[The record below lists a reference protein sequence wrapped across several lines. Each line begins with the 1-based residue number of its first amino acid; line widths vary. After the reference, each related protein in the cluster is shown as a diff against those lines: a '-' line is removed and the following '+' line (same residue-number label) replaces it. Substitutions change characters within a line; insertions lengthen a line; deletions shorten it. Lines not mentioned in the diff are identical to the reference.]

1 MPQLDDQPV
10 FLIPYMDKSN
20 VICGS
25 QFVYGGSSGARVF
38 IMDSRT
44 EESAIKNSKIPFV
57 TDEGYKIYKNETYGQ
72 YTAIVAYSKLPQ
84 AMLDDSIL
92 NG

>member
-1 MPQLDDQPV
+1 
-10 FLIPYMDKSN
+10 
-20 VICGS
+20 
-25 QFVYGGSSGARVF
+25 
-38 IMDSRT
+38 MDSRT